1 MTHPECAMKRTRG
14 VSVNWKRRALV
25 AGSMG
30 LMALLAAG
38 CEKKGD
44 AKDEAPPPLKVEQA
58 ADINTV
64 HVDHPEQFPLVAATT
79 QMTTST
85 MNVTGQV
92 QPDVTRVI
100 PVISLA
106 SGRVIAIYAHI
117 GDFVHKGQKLFTVRS
132 DDIEGAYQTY
142 RKAVADEVLAKV
154 QLDRSK
160 LLYDKGAISKSQLE
174 IAQDTED
181 KAVVDVE
188 AAEEH
193 LKLLGAKDLKQPT
206 GAIDVFS
213 PATGVITEQNIVQ
226 SAGVKTLDNAPN
238 LFTIANIDDVW
249 IVCDVYENQLPSLS
263 VGQTADIHFSAFPDK
278 VVSGRISE
286 IDPMLDPTI
295 RTAKV
300 RVQVHNP
307 GFMKIGMFVTASFHG
322 QKQEQRVVVP
332 ATAIVH
338 LHDQDFVY
346 VARSQGQYGLTKV
359 VSGEI
364 VGGSLQVVESGLQA
378 GQQVV
383 SNALEL
389 QSTVTQ

>member
-1 MTHPECAMKRTRG
+1 MNVKILAA
-14 VSVNWKRRALV
+14 ALV
-25 AGSMG
+25 GAG
-30 LMALLAAG
+30 LMMTAG
-38 CEKKGD
+38 CEKKSD

-58 ADINTV
+58 ADVNTV
-64 HVDHPEQFPLVAATT
+64 HVDHPEQFPLVAAST
-79 QMTTST
+79 QIAAKT

-117 GDFVHKGQKLFTVRS
+117 GDLVHKGQKLFTVQS
-132 DDIEGAYQTY
+132 SDIEGAYSDY
-142 RKAVADEVLAKV
+142 RKAVADEALAKA

-160 LLYDKGAISKSQLE
+160 LLYSKGAISQSALE

-181 KAVVDVE
+181 KAVVDVQTS
-188 AAEEH
+188 AEH
-193 LKLLGAKDLKQPT
+193 LRLLGAKDLKQPS
-206 GAIDVFS
+206 GAVDVFS
-213 PATGVITEQNIVQ
+213 PATGIIIEQNIVQ

-238 LFTIANIDDVW
+238 LFTIANIDNVW
-249 IVCDVYENQLPSLS
+249 IVCDVYENQLPDLS
-263 VGQTADIHFSAFPDK
+263 VGQGATIHFNAYADK
-278 VVSGRISE
+278 IVTGKISE
-286 IDPMLDPTI
+286 IDPILDPNI

-300 RVQVHNP
+300 RVAVKNP
-307 GFMKIGMFVTASFHG
+307 GFMKIGMFVTASFQA
-322 QKQEQRVVVP
+322 QKQEPRVVVP

-346 VARSQGQYGLTKV
+346 VAKPAGSFALTKV
-359 VSGEI
+359 VSGDLLP
-364 VGGSLQVVESGLQA
+364 GNLQVIQSGLQSGA
-378 GQQVV
+378 QVA

>member
-1 MTHPECAMKRTRG
+1 MRLNRL
-14 VSVNWKRRALV
+14 ALI
-25 AGSMG
+25 AGSIGLVLAMG
-30 LMALLAAG
+30 
-38 CEKKGD
+38 CDKKGD

-58 ADINTV
+58 ADVNTV
-64 HVDHPEQFPLVAATT
+64 HVDHPEQFPLVAAST
-79 QMTTST
+79 QLTAST

-92 QPDVTRVI
+92 QPDVTKVI

-117 GDFVHKGQKLFTVRS
+117 GDFVKKGQRLFTVRS
-132 DDIEGAYQTY
+132 DDIEGAYSTY
-142 RKAVADEVLAKV
+142 RKAVADEALSKA
-154 QLDRSK
+154 QLDRTQ
-160 LLYDKGAISKSQLE
+160 LLYSKGAVAKSTLE

-181 KAVVDVE
+181 KAVVDVQTS
-188 AAEEH
+188 EEH
-193 LKLLGAKDLKQPT
+193 LKLLGAKDLKQPS
-206 GAIDVFS
+206 GAIDVYS

-249 IVCDVYENQLPSLS
+249 IVCDVYENQLARLS
-263 VGQTADIHFSAFPDK
+263 VGQTAEIHFSSFADQK
-278 VVSGRISE
+278 VTGRISE
-286 IDPMLDPTI
+286 IDPILDPTI

-307 GFMKIGMFVTASFHG
+307 GFMKIGMFVTASFRA
-322 QKQEQRVVVP
+322 QKIEPHVVVP
-332 ATAIVH
+332 ASAIVH

-346 VARSQGQYGLTKV
+346 VAKSQGQFALTKV
-359 VSGEI
+359 VSGAMEP
-364 VGGSLQVVESGLQA
+364 GNMQVVESGLTA
-378 GQQVV
+378 GQQVA